1 MIIDS
6 SFPIIDYECN
16 KQNQMLKEN
25 YCVVI
30 KGRVCTPVCIMTW
43 RREALSAASSFGHV
57 PLVIWLGASVG
68 HRVIKM
74 TLFTGAK
81 LCCDCEFTIT
91 SPAPAAHMASIF
103 QRMYVVGIAMRSH
116 HHFISINSYA
126 RVEGLWVFHWVIRIN
141 HDPRLF
147 SACILKIWGVWN
159 VVSVPVAKLGNVMRM
174 LLSWRR
180 GLGIKTYSHLCFA
193 KKCFPR

>member
-74 TLFTGAK
+74 TLFTAK
-81 LCCDCEFTIT
+81 LCCDCEATIT
-91 SPAPAAHMASIF
+91 SPAPGTHMASIF
-103 QRMYVVGIAMRSH
+103 QRISAVGIAMTKPSSLH
-116 HHFISINSYA
+116 QHE
-126 RVEGLWVFHWVIRIN
+126 RVQSPWIFHWVIRIY

-147 SACILKIWGVWN
+147 SSCMLKICSVRN
-159 VVSVPVAKLGNVMRM
+159 VVGVPVAKLGNVIRM
-174 LLSWRR
+174 LKERDQNVKRL
-180 GLGIKTYSHLCFA
+180 IIFFYSLW
-193 KKCFPR
+193 